1 MSLYVSVDTQ
11 VKNRMDVF
19 VQFYECLSILCC
31 KNTSDCNICYSIKCL
46 VLHCVQ
52 DVISP
57 CPSSPPRKLA
67 NLPSNILPVPLCRAA
82 AARRHKGSQF
92 NNLQFSCSQWSA
104 CAWSPVTTLTHTE
117 MVTSTLGRW
126 GIRGLFS
133 LYCPQMYEV
142 SQHMLSNFP
151 MTVPIAT

>member
-11 VKNRMDVF
+11 GKKRMDVF

-104 CAWSPVTTLTHTE
+104 CAWSPVTTLTHRDGDLSFGE
-117 MVTSTLGRW
+117 KYVAYFRSIAHQCMKFLN
-126 GIRGLFS
+126 ICS
-133 LYCPQMYEV
+133 LI
-142 SQHMLSNFP
+142 SQ
-151 MTVPIAT
+151 

>member
-82 AARRHKGSQF
+82 AAPRHKGSQF

-104 CAWSPVTTLTHTE
+104 CAWSPVTTLTHRDGDLSFGE
-117 MVTSTLGRW
+117 KYVAYFRSIAQKCMKFLN
-126 GIRGLFS
+126 ICS
-133 LYCPQMYEV
+133 LI
-142 SQHMLSNFP
+142 SQ
-151 MTVPIAT
+151 